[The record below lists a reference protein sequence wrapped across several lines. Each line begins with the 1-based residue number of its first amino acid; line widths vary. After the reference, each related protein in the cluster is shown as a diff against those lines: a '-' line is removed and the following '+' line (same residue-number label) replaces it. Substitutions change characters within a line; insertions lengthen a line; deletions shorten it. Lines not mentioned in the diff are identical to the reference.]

1 MERYSH
7 YSFKQY
13 DNKLFTVT
21 EHYAPGKTYSFGVVW
36 SRERCAVLDTGLG
49 LFGDMRK
56 YIEGFTGFEK
66 AIYAVCTSGDAQS
79 VGAVGLFD
87 EAFVNGADLGM
98 AAESVTPEKR
108 IAVLNCLTDGA
119 AVQDGAKRLNI
130 VDNSRT
136 PLCDYRDPRF
146 LRTPD
151 AFDHF
156 HLGGVHIEGE
166 DLPGYTPGSIVLS
179 VHGDDTV
186 NAMFCGKSLSPRVNY
201 LHRLDRAG
209 LENYRDRL
217 KALISNAERYAAFPV
232 KKVSTVYFFSAD
244 SQGEAF
250 FIDVPKKILAGV
262 EDILRGR
269 TAADM
274 PAAYDGKDIRIH
286 FAGSAQLLYDPALL

>member
-1 MERYSH
+1 M
-7 YSFKQY
+7 
-13 DNKLFTVT
+13 
-21 EHYAPGKTYSFGVVW
+21 
-36 SRERCAVLDTGLG
+36 
-49 LFGDMRK
+49 
-56 YIEGFTGFEK
+56 
-66 AIYAVCTSGDAQS
+66 
-79 VGAVGLFD
+79 
-87 EAFVNGADLGM
+87 
-98 AAESVTPEKR
+98 
-108 IAVLNCLTDGA
+108 
-119 AVQDGAKRLNI
+119 
-130 VDNSRT
+130 
-136 PLCDYRDPRF
+136 
-146 LRTPD
+146 
-151 AFDHF
+151 
-156 HLGGVHIEGE
+156 
-166 DLPGYTPGSIVLS
+166 
-179 VHGDDTV
+179 
-186 NAMFCGKSLSPRVNY
+186 NY